1 MTKLSRG
8 KRALAVM
15 MVSASTLGGCAAP
28 GASWSDLSTRTPCC
42 ASVAHL
48 PFAAVQANV
57 LAEVSVDA
65 TAVLLFAEGLS
76 TFAAFTLPAPSV
88 NHRLRLRID
97 SFVRPSAQDQASAF
111 MPVALWLDS
120 DRMPL
125 AAPQPVGYRQAFDLW
140 RGEHLTAVLPVPPMA
155 RHVVLYTTGRGR
167 EDRFVLRSTP
177 WMSSVPLGQGA
188 TVLMPTPGRTRDVSS
203 SPVGSIRVLV
213 EPAVGAKADNL
224 SRNRRALHLRAGGVP
239 IG

>member
-1 MTKLSRG
+1 M
-8 KRALAVM
+8 RAFAVM
-15 MVSASTLGGCAAP
+15 MVSAGTLGGCAAP
-28 GASWSDLSTRTPCC
+28 GASWSDLSIRTPCC

-48 PFAAVQANV
+48 PFAAVQADV

-65 TAVLLFAEGLS
+65 TAVFLFAEELS

-203 SPVGSIRVLV
+203 SPVGRLRVLV

-224 SRNRRALHLRAGGVP
+224 SRDRRTLPLHAGGSP
-239 IG
+239 TG